1 MRCGRRFL
9 ALLALVAGLLVLP
22 GILLDLHIRRGSPSL
37 NMRVDAAEFGGNCF
51 HLSVSDHSGS
61 GTSFHGFSYDIEEEY
76 LYITVRKGL
85 VSGNYRGSSM
95 DVDIE
100 DSRLEHVQ
108 TVYLKDGPEKKL
120 ICAR

>member
-9 ALLALVAGLLVLP
+9 ALLALVAGLLALP
-22 GILLDLHIRRGSPSL
+22 GVLLDLHIRRGSPSL

-51 HLSVSDHSGS
+51 HMSVSDHSGS

-85 VSGNYRGSSM
+85 VYGDHRSGSM
-95 DVDIE
+95 DVNIE
-100 DSRLEHVQ
+100 DGQLEPVQ
-108 TVYLKDGPEKKL
+108 SVYLRDGPEKKL

>member
-9 ALLALVAGLLVLP
+9 ALLALVAVLLALP
-22 GILLDLHIRRGSPSL
+22 GILLDLYIWRGSPSL
-37 NMRVDAAEFGGNCF
+37 NMRVDTAEFGRNCF
-51 HLSVSDHSGS
+51 HMSVSDHSGS

-76 LYITVRKGL
+76 LYITVRKGR